1 MQKEGPSVGRI
12 LAMVIFALSCFG
24 LLTFLWISFGGS
36 VPLKPKQYQLTIHFP
51 EATTLAEAADVR
63 IAGVTVGK
71 VRSKDLDKKGNAT
84 TVILRI
90 DPKYAPIPKDSRAI
104 LRQKTLLGETFVELS
119 PGTHRKGNDLKD
131 GGTIARSQVEP
142 TVELD
147 EILRIFDPQTKKAFQ
162 TWVQESAKTITGTAP
177 KDLNSALGNLAG
189 FAQDGAAVLQVL
201 DTQSTAVRQLIKN
214 TGVVF
219 KALNERKGQLQQLIV
234 NSDRTFSALQ
244 SEQEALAD
252 TFRVFPTFLDE
263 SKVTLARLESFS
275 TNTRPLVNDLKPVA
289 DDLGPTVRDLGAL
302 APDLETFFR
311 RLPPVIRDSNTDL
324 PAAAKFI
331 RGAIPVFKGLHVFL
345 PQLNPILSYW
355 NFDQD
360 RIAHFLSA
368 NPVADHYNVAP
379 QANGIPGYAL
389 GQFGINSEESIMLR
403 TERPQHERGN
413 AYLAPNAYNR
423 AVPLGAIESFDCKP
437 EGRETPDPVDTGFE
451 QDAPCFI
458 APKQLYDNRK
468 FPHLIKGKV
477 RLKAAPRGTTAGNA
491 SADPH
496 ARGAKIP

>member
-1 MQKEGPSVGRI
+1 
-12 LAMVIFALSCFG
+12 MVIFALSCFG

-36 VPLKPKQYQLTIHFP
+36 VPLKPKQYQLTINFP
-51 EATTLAEAADVR
+51 EATTIAEAADVR

-71 VRSKDLDKKGNAT
+71 VRSKRLGKGAHRT
-84 TVILRI
+84 KVVLSIE
-90 DPKYAPIPKDSRAI
+90 PKFAPIPKDARAI
-104 LRQKTLLGETFVELS
+104 LRQKTLLGETYVELS
-119 PGTHRKGNDLKD
+119 PGHKDAGELPD
-131 GGTIARSQVEP
+131 GGTLANTQVEP

-147 EILRIFDPQTKKAFQ
+147 EILRIFDPSTRDAFRS
-162 TWVQESAKTITGTAP
+162 WVQESAKTISGTAP
-177 KDLNSALGNLAG
+177 EDLNSALGNLAG
-189 FAQDGAAVLQVL
+189 FAQDGASVLQVL
-201 DTQSTAVRQLIKN
+201 DTQSTAVRHLIKN

-219 KALNERKGQLQQLIV
+219 GALKERKGQLRDLIV

-244 SEQEALAD
+244 SEQDALAA
-252 TFRVFPTFLDE
+252 TFRIFPTFLDE
-263 SKVTLARLESFS
+263 SKFTLARLEDFS
-275 TNTRPLVNDLKPVA
+275 IKTHPLVNDLKPVA

-311 RLPPVIRDSNTDL
+311 RLPPVIESSKTDL

-331 RGAIPVFKGLHVFL
+331 RGARPLFKGLHVFL

-379 QANGIPGYAL
+379 QNNGIPGYAL
-389 GQFGINSEESIMLR
+389 GQFGINNEQSIMLR
-403 TERPQHERGN
+403 TQRPSNELGN

-437 EGRETPDPVDTGFE
+437 EGGEKPDPVDTGFE
-451 QDAPCFI
+451 QAAPCFI
-458 APKQLYDNRK
+458 APKSLYDNRK
-468 FPHLIKGKV
+468 FPHLVPGHV
-477 RLKAAPRGTTAGNA
+477 RLKPSPRGTTQGN
-491 SADPH
+491 SSTNPNDH
-496 ARGAKIP
+496 R

>member
-1 MQKEGPSVGRI
+1 MQKEGPSLGRI
-12 LAMVIFALSCFG
+12 AAMVIFALSCFG

-36 VPLKPKQYQLTIHFP
+36 VPLKPKQYQLTINFP

-71 VRSKDLDKKGNAT
+71 VRSKDLDKKLNRT

-90 DPKYAPIPKDSRAI
+90 DPKYAPIPKDSKAI

-119 PGTHRKGNDLKD
+119 PGNPAAGKLAD
-131 GGTIARSQVEP
+131 GGTLDNGQVEK

-147 EILRIFDPQTKKAFQ
+147 EILRIFDPSTKKAFQ
-162 TWVQESAKTITGTAP
+162 SWVQESAKTISGTAP
-177 KDLNSALGNLAG
+177 QDLNNALGNLAG
-189 FAQDGAAVLQVL
+189 FAQDGASVLQVL

-219 KALNERKGQLQQLIV
+219 GALNERKGQLRQLIV

-244 SEQEALAD
+244 SEQNALAD

-263 SKVTLARLESFS
+263 SKLTLARLETFS
-275 TNTRPLVNDLKPVA
+275 NNTRPLVIALKPVA

-311 RLPPVIRDSNTDL
+311 RLPPVIRDSNVDL
-324 PAAAKFI
+324 PAAAKFL

-368 NPVADHYNVAP
+368 VGFADHYNVAP
-379 QANGIPGYAL
+379 QGNGITGYAL
-389 GQFGINSEESIMLR
+389 GQFGINNEQSIMLR
-403 TERPQHERGN
+403 TNRPATERGN

-423 AVPLGAIESFDCKP
+423 AVPLGVIESFDCKP
-437 EGRETPDPVDTGFE
+437 SGGEIKKPSDNGFE
-451 QDAPCFI
+451 QIAPCFVQ
-458 APKQLYDNRK
+458 PKSLYDNRQ
-468 FPHLIKGKV
+468 FPHLPAGKV
-477 RLKAAPRGTTAGNA
+477 RLKPSPRGTIAGNKT
-491 SADPH
+491 ADPNK
-496 ARGAKIP
+496 R